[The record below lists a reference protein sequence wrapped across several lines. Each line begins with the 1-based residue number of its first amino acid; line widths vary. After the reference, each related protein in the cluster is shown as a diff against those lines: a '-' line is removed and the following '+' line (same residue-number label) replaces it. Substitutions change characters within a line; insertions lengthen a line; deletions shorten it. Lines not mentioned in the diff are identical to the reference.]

1 MSCDSIKFKV
11 IRDKI
16 TRNLHLQIYR
26 PYGDNNELMLIDQF
40 NEMTDKE
47 LKYLTEY
54 LLGLFQK
61 KRENS

>member
-1 MSCDSIKFKV
+1 MSCDTIKFKV

-16 TRNLHLQIYR
+16 TDNLHLRVYR
-26 PYGDNNELMLIDQF
+26 PYGDKDELILVDEL

-54 LLGLFQK
+54 LLALFK
-61 KRENS
+61 KK

>member
-40 NEMTDKE
+40 NEMTDRE

>member
-16 TRNLHLQIYR
+16 TDNLRLRVYR
-26 PYGDNNELMLIDQF
+26 PYGDKDELMLVDEL

-47 LKYLTEY
+47 LKSLTEY
-54 LLGLFQK
+54 LLALFK
-61 KRENS
+61 KK

>member
-1 MSCDSIKFKV
+1 MSCDTIKFKV

-26 PYGDNNELMLIDQF
+26 PYAENNELMLIDQF